1 VRNRDARCLAEGKI
15 YVCFQVR
22 NIQLVNIEFY
32 SFISSFPSFTFKI
45 NLIDIYITDDMMMLV
60 VIVVDG
66 CVCDIPWIEGCGTL
80 TPR

>member
-45 NLIDIYITDDMMMLV
+45 NLIDIYITDILYNFLAVLAFEHLGAALDA
-60 VIVVDG
+60 
-66 CVCDIPWIEGCGTL
+66 
-80 TPR
+80 